1 MAASQTKE
9 ERFVKKWL
17 LWMMV
22 PLFAWAAGAPAAESS
37 PDALVK
43 TQIEEVLGVIKQN
56 RDKRTLQDLA
66 EKKVLP
72 HFDFAAM
79 TQLAVGRAWRDATPE
94 QRQALEQSFR
104 SLIVSTY
111 TTALSQT
118 MGTVPVVD
126 VKPAQVEAGGK
137 DATVRTVVKQ
147 PGKQPFNID
156 YRMSNNS
163 GGWKVNDVVV
173 ENLSLVTNY
182 RSSFAS
188 EISRSGVDGLIKT
201 LQEKNRQIAQ
211 G

>member
-1 MAASQTKE
+1 
-9 ERFVKKWL
+9 VKKWL

-22 PLFAWAAGAPAAESS
+22 PVFAWAAAAPAAESS

-43 TQIEEVLGVIKQN
+43 AQIEEVLGVIKQN

-126 VKPAQVEAGGK
+126 VKPAQMEAGGK
-137 DATVRTVVKQ
+137 DATVRTIVKQ

-156 YRMSNNS
+156 YRMSSNS